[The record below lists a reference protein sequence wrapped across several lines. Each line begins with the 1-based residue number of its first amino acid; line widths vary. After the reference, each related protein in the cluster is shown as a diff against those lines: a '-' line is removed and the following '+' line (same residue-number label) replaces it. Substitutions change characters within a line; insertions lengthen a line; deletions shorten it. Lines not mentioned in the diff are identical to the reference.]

1 MDIEQIIKLIS
12 IVEDPVKT
20 YCNCSLPI
28 AFERSDEY
36 KDWLVFKFLAQID
49 RDFYLRH
56 LEMTKEVFDY
66 NVFKL
71 PQEEQDDL
79 LGRRSTPAPRPS
91 S

>member
-1 MDIEQIIKLIS
+1 M
-12 IVEDPVKT
+12 EDPIKT
-20 YCNCSLPI
+20 YLDCIMPI
-28 AFERSDEY
+28 ALERSDTH
-36 KDWLVFKFLAQID
+36 KDWLVFRFLVQLD
-49 RDFYLRH
+49 RDFCLWH

-71 PQEEQDDL
+71 LEEEQDDL